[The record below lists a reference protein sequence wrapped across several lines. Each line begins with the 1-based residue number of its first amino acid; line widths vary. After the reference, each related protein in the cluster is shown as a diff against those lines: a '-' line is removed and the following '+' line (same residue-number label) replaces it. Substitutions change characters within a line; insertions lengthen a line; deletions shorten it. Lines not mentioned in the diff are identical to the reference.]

1 MAQYKNKNGEVIET
15 QGHIYCVYNAN
26 GELVKT
32 TDVSKWSSSA
42 EIWIDNDIKD
52 QYWVGFRKVSA

>member
-1 MAQYKNKNGEVIET
+1 MAQYKDNNGKVIQTE
-15 QGHIYCVYNAN
+15 GAVYRVYNAN

-32 TDVSKWSSSA
+32 TDVSKWSYSA
-42 EIWIDNDIKD
+42 EMWIDNDIKD

>member
-1 MAQYKNKNGEVIET
+1 MAQYKNNNGEVIET
-15 QGHIYCVYNAN
+15 QGHIYRVYNAN